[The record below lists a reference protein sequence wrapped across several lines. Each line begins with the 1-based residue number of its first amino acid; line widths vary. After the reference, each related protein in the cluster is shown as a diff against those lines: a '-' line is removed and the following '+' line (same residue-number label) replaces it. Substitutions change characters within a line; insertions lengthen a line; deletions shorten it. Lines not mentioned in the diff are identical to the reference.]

1 MTDQE
6 LIQQVLNGNK
16 QAFGVI
22 IKQSEG
28 LVAQIMHKMIADA
41 HIRKDLVQEVYIK
54 VYVSLKEFR
63 HQSKLNTWIGGIAYK
78 TCLKYLERRPQEF
91 ASAELAEEDNTVAE
105 YGIATKAMTQK
116 ELAGILQGV
125 IDQLS
130 PIFKTLI
137 MLYHQEQMSLEEIA
151 GVTAL
156 PEGTIKNYLYR
167 ARKILQKSL
176 LEKYKKEDL

>member
-28 LVAQIMHKMIADA
+28 LVAQIMFKMITDV
-41 HIRKDLVQEVYIK
+41 HVRKDLVQEVYMK
-54 VYVSLKEFR
+54 VYVSLGEFR
-63 HQSKLNTWIGGIAYK
+63 QQSKLNTWIGGITYK
-78 TCLKYLERRPQEF
+78 TCLKYLEKRPVV
-91 ASAELAEEDNTVAE
+91 ASSIGEEDYSLMEAGT
-105 YGIATKAMTQK
+105 ATKAMTQK
-116 ELAGILQGV
+116 ELAGILKEA

-130 PIFKTLI
+130 PIFRTLV

-167 ARKILQKSL
+167 ARKVLQKSL